1 MSSHQYKPKNFIET
15 LNEILK
21 DGFLGIKLSEYIGEK
36 LIEENIVI
44 KRI

>member
-1 MSSHQYKPKNFIET
+1 MSSHQYKSKNFLET

-21 DGFLGIKLSEYIGEK
+21 DGFLGIKLSEYLGDK

-44 KRI
+44 KKK